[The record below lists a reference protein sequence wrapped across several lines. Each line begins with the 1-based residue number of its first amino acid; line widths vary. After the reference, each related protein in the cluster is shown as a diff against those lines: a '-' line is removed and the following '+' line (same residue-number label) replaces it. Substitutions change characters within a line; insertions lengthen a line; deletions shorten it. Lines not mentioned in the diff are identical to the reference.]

1 MYERSLNEA
10 ESFLQATEKPWLS
23 VQELWNEVVKLS
35 QIEQFEVAPLPEFT
49 AMLDADPRFQIIPAR
64 EEGEP
69 VPELP
74 PDSDIEENEMEQ
86 LGFYPEDRVRLKAKP
101 APEDEQSEIVV
112 IEEEEEVGSIRRR
125 AFVASAHKSAKK
137 AVKKKTR
144 VLKRT
149 TKKQKV
155 VKKVYKKK
163 SAKKSVPKKK
173 SIMKSVPKKKKTLT
187 RRKR

>member
-23 VQELWNEVVKLS
+23 VRELWNEVVRLS
-35 QIEQFEVAPLPEFT
+35 QVDNFEVAPLAEFT

-74 PDSDIEENEMEQ
+74 PDSDIEEDEMEQ
-86 LGFYPEDRVRLKAKP
+86 LGFYSEDRVRLKAKP
-101 APEDEQSEIVV
+101 FPAAEQSEESIVG
-112 IEEEEEVGSIRRR
+112 EEEEVGSIRRR
-125 AFVASAHKSAKK
+125 AFVTSARKSAKK
-137 AVKKKTR
+137 GGKKKPR
-144 VLKRT
+144 VPNRT
-149 TKKQKV
+149 AKKHKPINKV
-155 VKKVYKKK
+155 SKKK

-173 SIMKSVPKKKKTLT
+173 SIKKSVPKKKKTIK